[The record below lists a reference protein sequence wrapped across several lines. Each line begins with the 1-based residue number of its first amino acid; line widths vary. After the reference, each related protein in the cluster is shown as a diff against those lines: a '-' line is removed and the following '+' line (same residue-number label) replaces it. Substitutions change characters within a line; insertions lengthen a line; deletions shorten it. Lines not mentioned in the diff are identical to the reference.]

1 MSDVINTIR
10 RDVDDD
16 SSIHA
21 NGINIQVE
29 TKGFLPRRKFI
40 HITGAVERESDKN
53 KVMQIVN
60 HHAGDNF
67 NIVNDLMIK

>member
-29 TKGFLPRRKFI
+29 TKGFFPRRKFI
-40 HITGAVERESDKN
+40 HITGSVDKESDKN

-67 NIVNDLMIK
+67 NVVNDLMIK